1 MSTTFKFYADP
12 GLTTELVAGGATI
25 VSPSPATDR
34 LIYFGSVASGKTL
47 QAASDPGSDPITISS
62 ADASVGDGI
71 EASAIVLSLSALGL
85 DSATPGDPINLGT
98 SISSG
103 TGNAIPVY
111 VRTLR
116 GSLGVGS
123 YGGLSLTTNAIV
135 ES

>member
-25 VSPSPATDR
+25 VSPNPATDR
-34 LIYFGSVASGKTL
+34 LIYFGSVAAGKTL
-47 QAASDPGSDPITISS
+47 QAASDPGSDPITISP

-71 EASAIVLSLSALGL
+71 EANAIALSLSALGL